1 MTERYF
7 VAALVALPFV
17 LAAALWLYAYSLS
30 GRTGRILIT
39 GGLFLIFEP
48 RTGRHELIETKERPV
63 YEDEPVTIRDHRTE
77 AERVA
82 AYAAMRAETQTL
94 PVTVSAAPYTEWT
107 AALHPTDLDELRAT
121 LEAIE
126 ARFAATVDA
135 AVAAFLHEHTGS
147 HALVS
152 V

>member
-1 MTERYF
+1 MTQRYF

-17 LAAALWLYAYSLS
+17 LAAAFWLYAFSLC
-30 GRTGRILIT
+30 GRTGRIWLT
-39 GGLFLIFEP
+39 AGLYPAFEA
-48 RTGRHELIETKERPV
+48 RIGRHELIETRERPV

-77 AERVA
+77 AERIA

-107 AALHPTDLDELRAT
+107 AALHPTDLDELRVT

-135 AVAAFLHEHTGS
+135 AVADFLREHTGS
-147 HALVS
+147 HVLVPA
-152 V
+152 